1 MVNAANWDNVYS
13 SNDVNMAYDA
23 FWSTYIELFNLNFP
37 LKKMRFNK
45 NIHGIKPFMTKGL
58 LKSRETKK
66 NLFMATLT
74 DRSPP
79 TLQHYKNYKN
89 LYFKTLRAMKKLHYS
104 SKFEENAKNSK
115 KTWDTI
121 NEVQRRSKK
130 SESVDKI
137 NINGALETDPL
148 KIATEFNSFF
158 TRVGKQISNSIPP
171 VSKAPEDYINYNR
184 NIPNLNLGNTTPEH
198 IKKVISKFQPKTSCD
213 VQGQSTKMIKFISN
227 EISRPLSHVFN
238 LSLSQGVFPEKL
250 KKCRVIPVYKSGDQL
265 DVDNYR
271 LISLLSSISK
281 ILEKIVADKLIYHL
295 LSNDLLYN
303 HQYGFLPKKSTEQ
316 NLLHIVNYITNALN
330 DGMFCVGVFLDL
342 RKAFDVC
349 SLEILLKKLK
359 KMGIQGNAHKWF
371 ESYLTNRSQ
380 CVDIAGIFS
389 DQINLDILVI
399 QGSTLGPILFLCYIN
414 DFWTATSL
422 FSVLFADDTTCL
434 AKGYILSELTA
445 YVNDELR
452 KIANWFRSN
461 KMALNT
467 SKTKFMIFRTR
478 GKNISEQ
485 DCQLVLC
492 HPLYGLFLL
501 PGHLGGF
508 IERCS

>member
-1 MVNAANWDNVYS
+1 M
-13 SNDVNMAYDA
+13 
-23 FWSTYIELFNLNFP
+23 
-37 LKKMRFNK
+37 
-45 NIHGIKPFMTKGL
+45 
-58 LKSRETKK
+58 
-66 NLFMATLT
+66 
-74 DRSPP
+74 
-79 TLQHYKNYKN
+79 
-89 LYFKTLRAMKKLHYS
+89 
-104 SKFEENAKNSK
+104 
-115 KTWDTI
+115 
-121 NEVQRRSKK
+121 
-130 SESVDKI
+130 
-137 NINGALETDPL
+137 
-148 KIATEFNSFF
+148 
-158 TRVGKQISNSIPP
+158 
-171 VSKAPEDYINYNR
+171 
-184 NIPNLNLGNTTPEH
+184 
-198 IKKVISKFQPKTSCD
+198 
-213 VQGQSTKMIKFISN
+213 KMIKFISN
-227 EISRPLSHVFN
+227 EISRPLSHIFN

-250 KKCRVIPVYKSGDQL
+250 KKCRVIPIYKSGDQL

-271 LISLLSSISK
+271 PISLLSSISK
-281 ILEKIVADKLIYHL
+281 ILEKIVAEKLIYHL

-303 HQYGFLPKKSTEQ
+303 HQYGFLPKKSTEH
-316 NLLHIVNYITNALN
+316 NLLHVVNYITNALN

-349 SLEILLKKLK
+349 SHEILLKKLK

-371 ESYLTNRSQ
+371 KSYLTNRSQ

-389 DQINLDILVI
+389 DQINLDISVI

-434 AKGYILSELTA
+434 ARGYNLSELTA

-485 DCQLVLC
+485 DCQLVYNSTEIGKETDPLLVTPLERVHNNGAEKSFKLLGVYFDEYLSFDVHVDQLC
-492 HPLYGLFLL
+492 KKVSKTLFSLNRIKNFVNSEALKKLYYALVHSSISYCINVYGSANKTTLSPLFLMQKKAVRIISRAKYRDHTNPLFAHLEILPIVELITYQRLKFMHSYYFHKLPISFAQTWQTNAERNPVRILRNGNDYFIPQHRIELVKRMPLYTFPAAWNAESIEKLNPNQPAYLKSLKKRLL
-501 PGHLGGF
+501 DRLV
-508 IERCS
+508 I